1 MDENDV
7 PDDDRYCIMTPDQ
20 YYLALTNDKVIN
32 RDFGGTGN
40 FAEGKLLRVAGM
52 NLVKSNSA
60 VSAFTD
66 LSSASTTGQNNTY
79 RGNFSSTK
87 AVCIHKSA
95 VGTVKLLD
103 LAMESERDAR
113 RQGTLMVAKMAVG
126 SNYLRSESAVE
137 IKIS

>member
-1 MDENDV
+1 MMTDIV
-7 PDDDRYCIMTPDQ
+7 LTPDQ

-66 LSSASTTGQNNTY
+66 LSSASETGQTIP
-79 RGNFSSTK
+79 T
-87 AVCIHKSA
+87 
-95 VGTVKLLD
+95 
-103 LAMESERDAR
+103 E
-113 RQGTLMVAKMAVG
+113 
-126 SNYLRSESAVE
+126 E
-137 IKIS
+137 ISLH